1 MYHCLAPA
9 GLRTH
14 QMAKSRYGAITVCD
28 RPSTHIL
35 HQIQVMSDEC
45 DRFGVTPRP
54 PDRRVV
60 DSQIAE
66 YELCDLVFV
75 PSELNRRT
83 FIERGV
89 PAAKVCRVPFGVDLE
104 AFRPAA
110 KKDDIFRVLF
120 VGQIGIRKENTYLL
134 EAIAGLNLPRFEL
147 CLAGTIMPEGQQFLK
162 KYEVTFRYLGVIP
175 HPELRELYSQASVF
189 VLASIEEGL
198 AYVQAEA
205 MACGLPVIATT
216 NTGAGPFSPTGSKD
230 SSFRFVIPKRSG
242 KRSSSSITIRNC
254 ARRCRKPRFG
264 GSGGSPDGI
273 ITVTASWSFTRR
285 GSSAACPLLRS
296 HLDPAPG
303 VETSTDYNCCIENRS
318 FARVSWELQY
328 QTGTVNGNDA
338 LL

>member
-1 MYHCLAPA
+1 
-9 GLRTH
+9 
-14 QMAKSRYGAITVCD
+14 
-28 RPSTHIL
+28 
-35 HQIQVMSDEC
+35 MSDEC
-45 DRFGVTPRP
+45 DRFGVAPRP

-89 PAAKVCRVPFGVDLE
+89 LAAKVCRVPFGVNLE
-104 AFRPAA
+104 AFRPVA

-120 VGQIGIRKENTYLL
+120 VGQIGIRKGISYLL

-162 KYEVTFRYLGVIP
+162 RYEGTFRYLGVIP

-216 NTGAGPFSPTGSKD
+216 NTGAEDLFSDGVEGFIVP
-230 SSFRFVIPKRSG
+230 
-242 KRSSSSITIRNC
+242 IRDPEAIREKVLLLYDNPELLSEMSQ
-254 ARRCRKPRFG
+254 AALRRVREIAGWDQYGERVVELYQK
-264 GSGGSPDGI
+264 GI
-273 ITVTASWSFTRR
+273 IGRMPVTPQS
-285 GSSAACPLLRS
+285 P
-296 HLDPAPG
+296 
-303 VETSTDYNCCIENRS
+303 
-318 FARVSWELQY
+318 
-328 QTGTVNGNDA
+328 
-338 LL
+338 